1 MLILP
6 VIFFFTKC
14 KEDGDTPNATEYNYN
29 FTTGKDGW
37 ITGFAYYR
45 AADSSKNLLSVAVAD
60 SIRIPG
66 GQDALRFSGL
76 NPDATLVT
84 YLKRRLTN
92 LQPEQRYEISIGISL
107 YTNAP
112 DTIRTTY
119 RKLKY
124 FQNPNLYTQFAPPR
138 ADTTQG
144 RKINVIASISTA
156 EPAENVTSGGIK
168 QLSNYAPL
176 VIGNTVNANGDSIK
190 TFRSFIRRRTFSATT
205 DASGSLWILVGTTSS
220 YRYFDLN
227 RSEYPWRYYI
237 QTMNIRTQPF

>member
-1 MLILP
+1 MVFGLILTC
-6 VIFFFTKC
+6 FFSC
-14 KEDGDTPNATEYNYN
+14 KEDGDIPNATEYNYN

-37 ITGFAYYR
+37 ITGFAYYP
-45 AADSSKNLLSVAVAD
+45 AADSAKNLLSVVAAD

-66 GQDALRFSGL
+66 GQDALRFSAL
-76 NPDATLVT
+76 NPTSTLVT
-84 YLKRRLTN
+84 YLKRRITN
-92 LQPEQRYEISIGISL
+92 LIPEQRYEISIGVSL

-119 RKLKY
+119 RKQKY
-124 FQNPNLYTQFAPPR
+124 FENPNLYTQFAPPR

-144 RKINVIASISTA
+144 LKINIIASLSTA
-156 EPAENVTSGGIK
+156 EPIATVTSGGIK
-168 QLSNYAPL
+168 QLSAYAPL

-190 TFRSFIRRRTFSATT
+190 TFRSFNRRRTFSATT
-205 DASGSLWILVGTTSS
+205 DKDGALWILVGTTSS

-227 RSEYPWRYYI
+227 RSEYPWRYYL